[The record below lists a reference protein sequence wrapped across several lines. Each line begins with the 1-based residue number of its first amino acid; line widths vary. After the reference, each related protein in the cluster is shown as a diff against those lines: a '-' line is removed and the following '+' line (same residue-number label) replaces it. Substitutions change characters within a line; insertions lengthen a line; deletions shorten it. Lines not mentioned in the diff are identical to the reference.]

1 MAGRD
6 GSVEPGPE
14 ARRRDVAQPAE
25 VGTAVRRRRNGLLAG
40 LVAVLVA
47 VAIPVVLLELSG
59 SDSGG
64 HGPTGRGD
72 ATHVVLAAAGATAAS
87 GSYDITFTDHV
98 TGPDDPG
105 RCTAVAPATA
115 ANPGGNATDLC
126 VSSGIRPRVD
136 ISGHGTVNLDPYAS
150 VSVTT
155 VSGLGG
161 ITTYIDGTTVWE
173 IGGGGYGA
181 TAGSPLSGFADSV
194 EGTLGP
200 GEGAVTMITLAS
212 RGGYLDLEEA
222 AVQHATPA
230 GTGTI
235 DGATLT
241 YYDITIDVAK
251 LADAPGLTGE
261 ERATIA
267 AALPLLRSAGY
278 SGTEERIGIDT
289 AGFIRDVTATE
300 RFADGSTMSR
310 RTLLSNFGCAPIIAM
325 PGQPAPAPTTGPCQ
339 SPDTTTVPTSS
350 STAPAAATT
359 TTDATA
365 TTSSAAT
372 STTSSKSSVATS
384 STSTAVP
391 APSTTST
398 TASTAP

>member
-1 MAGRD
+1 MTRNTWCWPPPARPLTSGR
-6 GSVEPGPE
+6 
-14 ARRRDVAQPAE
+14 
-25 VGTAVRRRRNGLLAG
+25 
-40 LVAVLVA
+40 
-47 VAIPVVLLELSG
+47 
-59 SDSGG
+59 
-64 HGPTGRGD
+64 
-72 ATHVVLAAAGATAAS
+72 
-87 GSYDITFTDHV
+87 YDITFTDHV
-98 TGPDDPG
+98 TAGDDPA
-105 RCTAVAPATA
+105 RCTAAPPPT
-115 ANPGGNATDLC
+115 GTNAGVNGSVLC
-126 VSSGIRPRVD
+126 VSSGIQPRVD
-136 ISGHGTVNLDPYAS
+136 ISGHGTVNLGPYAS
-150 VSVTT
+150 VSVAN
-155 VSGLGG
+155 VSGLGE

-212 RGGYLDLEEA
+212 RGGYLDLEES

-251 LADAPGLTGE
+251 LADATDLTGE

-278 SGTEERIGIDT
+278 SGTEERIGIDA

-310 RTLLSNFGCAPIIAM
+310 RTLLSNFGCAPTVTM
-325 PGQPAPAPTTGPCQ
+325 PDQPAPPPTTAPCR
-339 SPDTTTVPTSS
+339 SPDTTTGPASS
-350 STAPAAATT
+350 STAPESPPSTT
-359 TTDATA
+359 TGA
-365 TTSSAAT
+365 TSSTTAT
-372 STTSSKSSVATS
+372 STTSTRSSVSTS
-384 STSTAVP
+384 STSTSEP
-391 APSTTST
+391 ASTTTAT
-398 TASTAP
+398 TTP